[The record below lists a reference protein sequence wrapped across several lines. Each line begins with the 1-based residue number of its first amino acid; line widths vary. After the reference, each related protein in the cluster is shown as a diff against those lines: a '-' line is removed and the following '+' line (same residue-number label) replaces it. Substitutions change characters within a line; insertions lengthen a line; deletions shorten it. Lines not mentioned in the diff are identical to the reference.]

1 MRQLYKIRNQRVVQ
15 AEAEDDA
22 TIEFY
27 VGLTEEERRHL
38 VAGEGI
44 DNHTINS
51 ALDPDELSR
60 IEFDDAFTTFIVK
73 KPRTYTVDRASD
85 SSEANYDFRVSSMGI
100 FLFDSKVI
108 VVSDWEVPLLT
119 DRRFSRLAS
128 LKAFVLQML
137 GYCIY
142 HFMDHLRIISQVS
155 NELENKISLSMENK
169 YLLFMFSL
177 SKGLVYYLDA
187 INTNGMLL
195 RRMTNNQRLALSET
209 EAELLEDISID
220 NQQCYRSAEIYSSIV
235 SNMMDARASIVNNN
249 LNSLMKTLNIIT
261 IGIMVPT
268 FVVSAFSMNV
278 DLPFDL
284 KANPWAFWLI
294 LGMAVASLILFFIY
308 WKRRKW

>member
-1 MRQLYKIRNQRVVQ
+1 MRQLYTIRNQRVVQ
-15 AEAEDDA
+15 ADADDA

-27 VGLTEEERRHL
+27 TGLTEDERRHL
-38 VAGEGI
+38 VSDLEI

-60 IEFDDAFTTFIVK
+60 IEFDDAFTTLIVK
-73 KPRTYTVDRASD
+73 KPRTYTVSKESE
-85 SSEANYDFRVSSMGI
+85 SSAAAYDFKVTSLGI
-100 FLFDSKVI
+100 FVFADKVI
-108 VVSDWEVPLLT
+108 VVGDNEIPILS
-119 DRRFSRLAS
+119 DRRFSRLS
-128 LKAFVLQML
+128 SQKAFVLQL
-137 GYCIY
+137 VGYCIY

-195 RRMTNNQRLALSET
+195 RRMTNNQRLALSEA

-294 LGMAVASLILFFIY
+294 LGMAVASLILFFID